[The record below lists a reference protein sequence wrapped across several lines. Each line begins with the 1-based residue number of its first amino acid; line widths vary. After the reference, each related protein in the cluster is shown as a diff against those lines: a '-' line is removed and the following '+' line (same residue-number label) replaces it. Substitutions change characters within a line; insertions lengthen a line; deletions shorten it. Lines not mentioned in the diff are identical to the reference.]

1 MMTRLQ
7 CLVNVVLMTILL
19 STAPL
24 AARATTYV
32 YVSVTGEKRIA
43 VYELDHDTGKLS
55 IVADVAVQGQPG
67 PLAIDPQHRF
77 VFAAVRSAN
86 RFATYRFLK
95 DSGKLEPVT
104 VSEPRGSAAY
114 LSTDQTGRFLFSAHY
129 GEGKIGVHPIDDGGK
144 LGEPV
149 WTETADKA
157 HSILIDKSNRFV
169 FVPHTGPNAVFQFVF
184 DAESGKL
191 SPNEEP
197 QVSPDEGQGPRHVFF
212 HPTLDVVYTVNEQGG
227 SVTGWKLDREQ
238 GRLMKFQTASTL
250 PADFQEKNSCS
261 DIEITPSG
269 RFLFA
274 SNRGHDSIASFA
286 IDPKTGKLSPLRQT
300 QTEKTPR
307 QFNIDP
313 SGEFLIVAG
322 QGNGRL
328 SVYRINPKTGRL
340 NLQGGY
346 AVGGRPSWVL
356 AVSVADAD
364 AG

>member
-1 MMTRLQ
+1 MTRLQ
-7 CLVNVVLMTILL
+7 CLVGAVLLTLL
-19 STAPL
+19 PSVTPL
-24 AARATTYV
+24 TARATTYV

-43 VYELDHDTGKLS
+43 VYELNHDTGKLS
-55 IVADVAVQGQPG
+55 VVTDVAVEGQPG

-77 VFAAVRSAN
+77 VFASVRSAK
-86 RFATYRFLK
+86 RFATYRFQPET
-95 DSGKLEPVT
+95 GKLDPV
-104 VSEPRGSAAY
+104 SLSDPRGSAAY

-129 GEGKIGVHPIDDGGK
+129 GEGKVGVHAIDEGGK

-149 WTETADKA
+149 WTETAEKA
-157 HSILIDKSNRFV
+157 HSILIDQSNRFV

-184 DAESGKL
+184 DAEQGKL

-197 QVSPDEGQGPRHVFF
+197 RVSPEAGQGPRHVFF
-212 HPTLDVVYTVNEQGG
+212 HPKLDVVYTVNEQGG
-227 SVTGWKLDREQ
+227 SVTAWKLDRDQ
-238 GRLMKFQTASTL
+238 GRLTKFQTASTL

-261 DIEITPSG
+261 DIEISPSG

-286 IDPKTGKLSPLRQT
+286 IDPQTGKLSPLHQT

-322 QGNGRL
+322 QGSGRL
-328 SVYRINPKTGRL
+328 SVYRINSKTGRL

-346 AVGGRPSWVL
+346 AVGGRPSWVM
-356 AVSVADAD
+356 AVAVPEQKAE
-364 AG
+364 